1 VRYVLSFINTR
12 ETGPLVFEV
21 PATGDAAF
29 NGTIIDAWQVPL
41 TDVGIVGEDQG
52 RGGKYLLLPPDHSG
66 PVPTGYIA
74 VPMKTYNGLAGLRV
88 IIKSEDEESVR
99 KALAYLRLVRLYSL
113 SRSDSPPQSRF
124 VDMADTVWDA
134 IPRFDDSFYVSLAR
148 MWSEE
153 PMQQRDSSLTYMLRT
168 LGIKKGREFQPDP
181 ATRAK
186 LKSAAQETHAWFM
199 DRLVTF
205 GDRYWPAG
213 KWDVAAPPIAP
224 QSGFTFEADGILDVD
239 ARGIAFYSFFA
250 PPKRVGPGQFY
261 LATFVDREGQR
272 LRGGETYRL
281 RVPGDVPVDQFW
293 SVTVYE
299 LATCALLRDTVRP
312 SIDSFDTKA
321 KSNGDGSMD
330 VYFGPKAPAGM
341 ETNWVP
347 TVDGSDWFP
356 YFRFYG
362 PQKSLFAKT
371 WKLPDIEKIS

>member
-1 VRYVLSFINTR
+1 
-12 ETGPLVFEV
+12 
-21 PATGDAAF
+21 
-29 NGTIIDAWQVPL
+29 
-41 TDVGIVGEDQG
+41 
-52 RGGKYLLLPPDHSG
+52 
-66 PVPTGYIA
+66 
-74 VPMKTYNGLAGLRV
+74 
-88 IIKSEDEESVR
+88 
-99 KALAYLRLVRLYSL
+99 
-113 SRSDSPPQSRF
+113 
-124 VDMADTVWDA
+124 
-134 IPRFDDSFYVSLAR
+134 
-148 MWSEE
+148 
-153 PMQQRDSSLTYMLRT
+153 
-168 LGIKKGREFQPDP
+168 
-181 ATRAK
+181 
-186 LKSAAQETHAWFM
+186 
-199 DRLVTF
+199 
-205 GDRYWPAG
+205 
-213 KWDVAAPPIAP
+213 VAAPPIAP